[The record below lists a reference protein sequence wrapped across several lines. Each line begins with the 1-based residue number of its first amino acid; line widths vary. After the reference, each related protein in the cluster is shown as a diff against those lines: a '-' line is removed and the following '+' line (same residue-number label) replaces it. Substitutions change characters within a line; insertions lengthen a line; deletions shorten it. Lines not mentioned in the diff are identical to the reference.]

1 MLGTEYVDVTR
12 QSLSITCI
20 RLSTLPRYP
29 ERGDWVFVL
38 MSDKGSWRPL
48 TVIFSTTSS
57 GRGCC
62 RTKKGTSAA
71 ASLKSPFQL
80 KATLGVQAL
89 PTEVPSTPRRN
100 YAVAMSQAVG
110 DAANYATVVCGHACW
125 CCQMLDCSLES
136 PQGVLSQNE
145 TERR

>member
-1 MLGTEYVDVTR
+1 MGLEA
-12 QSLSITCI
+12 LITPSSS
-20 RLSTLPRYP
+20 RLSTFPRYP
-29 ERGDWVFVL
+29 GRGDWVFVL

-57 GRGCC
+57 GCGCC
-62 RTKKGTSAA
+62 RTKKGMSAA

-80 KATLGVQAL
+80 KATMGVQAL
-89 PTEVPSTPRRN
+89 PTEVPSTLRRN
-100 YAVAMSQAVG
+100 YAIAMSQALG

-136 PQGVLSQNE
+136 PQGALSQNE